1 MTSENTN
8 GVDKNTSNFSE
19 NYVMEKK
26 KELAMNLLS
35 LFNITNLEEKKCINF
50 NDLNDKDNLINM
62 KEMIPALKTVF
73 QISKN
78 RSLSIS
84 SWDRTKHPGVNLV
97 RQILKEINYKL
108 MLINEFQGTYVED
121 DNTKKIYNTKY
132 MIVPL
137 DIKNKHERKQQLA
150 IIMEEKKKKDNIS
163 VKTEKKN
170 VIVKFN

>member
-1 MTSENTN
+1 MDSDNHN
-8 GVDKNTSNFSE
+8 NNNKSNFSE

-26 KELAMNLLS
+26 TELAMQLLL
-35 LFNITNLEEKKCINF
+35 LFNITSLEEKKCINF
-50 NDLNDKDNLINM
+50 NELNDEDNLAKM

-97 RQILKEINYKL
+97 RQILKEIGYKL
-108 MLINEFQGTYVED
+108 MLINEFQGTYVEED
-121 DNTKKIYNTKY
+121 NNTKKVYNTKY

-137 DIKNKHERKQQLA
+137 DIKNKTERKQQLA
-150 IIMEEKKKKDNIS
+150 KLMEEKKKKDNIS
-163 VKTEKKN
+163 IKTEKKN

>member
-1 MTSENTN
+1 MDSDNN
-8 GVDKNTSNFSE
+8 NNNTSNFSE

-26 KELAMNLLS
+26 TELAMQLLL
-35 LFNITNLEEKKCINF
+35 LFNITSLEEKKCINF
-50 NDLNDKDNLINM
+50 NELNDENNLIKM

-97 RQILKEINYKL
+97 RQILKEIGYKL
-108 MLINEFQGTYVED
+108 MLINEFQGTYVEED
-121 DNTKKIYNTKY
+121 NNTKKVYNTKY

-137 DIKNKHERKQQLA
+137 DIKNKTERKQQLA
-150 IIMEEKKKKDNIS
+150 KLMEEKKKKDNIS
-163 VKTEKKN
+163 IKTEKKN